1 MKLKIDLKVGLEFS
15 PQTFIISSDDQKAKL
30 ECCDIEPNAYG
41 NFVDVAMLGLPTLQ
55 VLMDSGIPILGAVH
69 LSQRFQ
75 QLHPL
80 RLDETIRIS
89 GKIIGIKPHP
99 RGSILCCEFKYE
111 NEEDKICVKA
121 TRSGIIPLGDKKPSD
136 GIFRPKEDLDG
147 FVKIC
152 QKTLEPSKVAEFSK
166 EAGNLIHSDPQVAQ
180 KHGFRAPIAAGL
192 MGVHFYREIIAKYMG
207 NPECFDMEIWFRR
220 PMFWDD
226 TLLLW
231 AKTENGNIHAMH
243 LLGSDNK
250 PTSNCLI
257 HSVN

>member
-1 MKLKIDLKVGLEFS
+1 MKVQIDPELGLEFS
-15 PQTFIISSDDQKAKL
+15 SQAFIISSDDQKAKL

-55 VLMDSGIPILGAVH
+55 VLIDSGIPILGAVH

-136 GIFRPKEDLDG
+136 RIFRPKEDLDG
-147 FVKIC
+147 FVETIVVWKTVLMDSGHIC
-152 QKTLEPSKVAEFSK
+152 LFK
-166 EAGNLIHSDPQVAQ
+166 
-180 KHGFRAPIAAGL
+180 
-192 MGVHFYREIIAKYMG
+192 
-207 NPECFDMEIWFRR
+207 
-220 PMFWDD
+220 
-226 TLLLW
+226 
-231 AKTENGNIHAMH
+231 
-243 LLGSDNK
+243 
-250 PTSNCLI
+250 
-257 HSVN
+257 